1 MPHDKDSNTCFE
13 DSIYDRVRKDPKR
26 ENSTAPRSW
35 SSETWVIDQQLGD
48 TLELVEKV
56 LCYKWSSLQEVKVL
70 GVRNVLLRAWVK

>member
-1 MPHDKDSNTCFE
+1 MLQATIKVCVPFMLLYAS
-13 DSIYDRVRKDPKR
+13 
-26 ENSTAPRSW
+26 STAPRSW
-35 SSETWVIDQQLGD
+35 SSETWAIDQQLGD